1 MSQMKVILANEQRL
15 ERMAKDIVT
24 HYEHLRDLEPDLVQK
39 AMVVSSDR
47 HIAFNLYQKILA
59 IRPEW
64 GEKRKRWTKAFI
76 QRKSLIRWKQFR
88 C

>member
-1 MSQMKVILANEQRL
+1 MYLNSEQAKKVEEYYKKCEAEGASAEGVDKSKGDMSQMKVILANEQRL

-47 HIAFNLYQKILA
+47 HIAFNL
-59 IRPEW
+59 
-64 GEKRKRWTKAFI
+64 
-76 QRKSLIRWKQFR
+76 
-88 C
+88 